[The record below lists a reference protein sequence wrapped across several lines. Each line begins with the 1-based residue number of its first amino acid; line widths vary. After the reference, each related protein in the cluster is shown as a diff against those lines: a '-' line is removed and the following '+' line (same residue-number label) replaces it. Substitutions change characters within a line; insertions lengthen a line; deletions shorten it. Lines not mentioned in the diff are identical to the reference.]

1 MNITTKTL
9 HLTEEIRPLNST
21 LGWEVLLTF
30 RDEEGETLQR
40 AKVKVNVS
48 SYAENESAKLLFWT
62 SAGWSEIAQLSEKSA
77 LAKDRESW
85 TRWGR
90 EDAPS
95 VHAEAR
101 AIASSLLG
109 QLVNI
114 GKEFLA

>member
-1 MNITTKTL
+1 MSITTKTF
-9 HLTEEIRPLNST
+9 HFTEVIRPLNST

-62 SAGWSEIAQLSEKSA
+62 SAGWSEISQLSEKSA

-85 TRWGR
+85 KRWSG
-90 EDAPS
+90 EDASS

-101 AIASSLLG
+101 AIASSSLG
-109 QLVNI
+109 RLVNI